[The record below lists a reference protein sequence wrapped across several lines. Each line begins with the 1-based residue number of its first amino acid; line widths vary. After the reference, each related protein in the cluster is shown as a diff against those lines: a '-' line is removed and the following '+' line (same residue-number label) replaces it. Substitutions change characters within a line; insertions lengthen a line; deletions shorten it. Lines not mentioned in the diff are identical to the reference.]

1 MTRIAVAAGAN
12 AGPAIT
18 VTPRP
23 QGRGV
28 VSSGGRPAHRGRQM
42 AYFLTLTTTV
52 LAWTSWKPWRLGL
65 LAAE

>member
-1 MTRIAVAAGAN
+1 MTRIAVPAGAS
-12 AGPAIT
+12 ARPAIT
-18 VTPRP
+18 ATPRP

-28 VSSGGRPAHRGRQM
+28 GSSGGRPAQRGRQT
-42 AYFLTLTTTV
+42 AYFLILTTTV